1 MDTANEARSDEQLE
15 RAVDRRPR
23 DLDALLFHFEQELVG
38 VEVIVR
44 GEDLAYER
52 GAFVGDLQPLSGEE
66 ILKAV
71 DFALNDRHVDGY
83 LRLSLSCSEH
93 SSVHP
98 SSRQIM
104 IGVVAFLVIFLLAV
118 ARKGAFP
125 RQATAIAVASVSEHN
140 RFLLDPLAN
149 FERFLLTVEK
159 SQGKLRPHYIITA
172 RITGASG
179 PHPPP
184 AGSAAAG
191 AGSTATGSNNRALA
205 RSRSSSSN
213 TGRDC

>member
-1 MDTANEARSDEQLE
+1 MARSMSVQEPQSPPMPHRSSSERQAAPRSMAARTSRSEAARQLQMIM
-15 RAVDRRPR
+15 V
-23 DLDALLFHFEQELVG
+23 L
-38 VEVIVR
+38 
-44 GEDLAYER
+44 
-52 GAFVGDLQPLSGEE
+52 
-66 ILKAV
+66 
-71 DFALNDRHVDGY
+71 

>member
-83 LRLSLSCSEH
+83 LRLSLSCSRTLYR
-93 SSVHP
+93 P
-98 SSRQIM
+98 P
-104 IGVVAFLVIFLLAV
+104 L
-118 ARKGAFP
+118 FP
-125 RQATAIAVASVSEHN
+125 
-140 RFLLDPLAN
+140 
-149 FERFLLTVEK
+149 
-159 SQGKLRPHYIITA
+159 
-172 RITGASG
+172 
-179 PHPPP
+179 
-184 AGSAAAG
+184 
-191 AGSTATGSNNRALA
+191 SNNDWGRSFPCDFSTGCSKERCVPQAGDRD
-205 RSRSSSSN
+205 RSRFCFRAQPVSP
-213 TGRDC
+213 